1 MQAFCHWSWSRLG
14 SFPLQSFSFR
24 HGPRPLLPLR
34 AAGTAAG
41 ATIERFLIRFETC
54 LSDRQARSRGSQ
66 GVDEQSADRG
76 SGVPARLSGPRFP
89 PRSEEHTSELTS
101 LLRTSYAVFCL
112 KKKT

>member
-54 LSDRQARSRGSQ
+54 LSDRQARRRGSQ
-66 GVDEQSADRG
+66 GGDEQSADRG
-76 SGVPARLSGPRFP
+76 SGVPARLS
-89 PRSEEHTSELTS
+89 RSEEHTSELQS
-101 LLRTSYAVFCL
+101 LMRISYADFRL
-112 KKKT
+112 K